1 MTDRRQISDRS
12 VGGAERSRSATEM
25 KKSQAKIVY
34 NYIYN
39 YIYTIVYTIIYTM
52 PSFFN
57 LFLIDTGTPS
67 CYYIIVPGGQ
77 EKKLNVCAVRSEIGD
92 RQEGDLS

>member
-1 MTDRRQISDRS
+1 MTDQRQIGRWCRAEQVDIFAKTTIYIRS
-12 VGGAERSRSATEM
+12 LYIYEGSFLLYIASYKRVRSRAFL
-25 KKSQAKIVY
+25 
-34 NYIYN
+34 
-39 YIYTIVYTIIYTM
+39 
-52 PSFFN
+52 FFN